1 MKELTQVFR
10 YASAEDRGVFRAE
23 FGGGVLP
30 MRKRLAEVS
39 AYAA

>member
-1 MKELTQVFR
+1 MRKHPARTAG
-10 YASAEDRGVFRAE
+10 Y
-23 FGGGVLP
+23 FGLSLAAGYLP